1 LTRGRQKKEKGG
13 GTEPTPFG
21 GQAAVL
27 EVKVADLD
35 ANALLRASS
44 RAITPQVGFA
54 SLAASV
60 AVVGIALTAPSP
72 AAHSTPA
79 APPQQQ
85 LLDPQSLV
93 QAPAEPAADLH
104 HTRASGRI
112 GDDLSAALQAAG
124 VPEHIGREYVGLMS
138 RAFSLGTEL
147 SVEDKFDL
155 VYEPGADG
163 RLLFAGLDRVGRA
176 DLALL
181 KWTDGKSVIWVNA
194 DGAPDSGGEGMQ
206 MPVSGPV
213 TSRFGSRFHPILG
226 HARMHRGVDLRA
238 SAGSPIVAAAGG
250 RVVAAGWRGGYGRQ
264 VAIAHGDGIQTTYSH
279 MSRIAARAGETVRQG
294 QVIGYVGSSGL
305 STGPHLH
312 YEVYK
317 NGRAVNPLSVKF
329 AGQPPLANEK
339 LHAVRDALRGLLA
352 PSSPNS

>member
-1 LTRGRQKKEKGG
+1 M
-13 GTEPTPFG
+13 
-21 GQAAVL
+21 L

-147 SVEDKFDL
+147 SVDDKFDL

-213 TSRFGSRFHPILG
+213 TSRFGNRFHPILG